1 MVDLRDAFGA
11 FRIRSIDDVQ
21 QQVRVARFLEGRT
34 EGGHELVRQVPD
46 ETDRVGERD
55 VGPAA
60 TPRRRTVGSSVA
72 ELVGGKRLR
81 RGQPIEQ
88 R

>member
-1 MVDLRDAFGA
+1 M
-11 FRIRSIDDVQ
+11 Q
-21 QQVRVARFLEGRT
+21 QQVCVARFLEGRT

-46 ETDRVGERD
+46 ETDRVSERD
-55 VGPAA
+55 VESGRHPKTAHRWVE
-60 TPRRRTVGSSVA
+60 RRK

-81 RGQPIEQ
+81 RGEPIEQ

>member
-21 QQVRVARFLEGRT
+21 QQVCVARFLEGRT

-55 VGPAA
+55 VESGRHPKTAHRWVE
-60 TPRRRTVGSSVA
+60 RRRAG
-72 ELVGGKRLR
+72 R
-81 RGQPIEQ
+81 RQTPPP
-88 R
+88 RSAD